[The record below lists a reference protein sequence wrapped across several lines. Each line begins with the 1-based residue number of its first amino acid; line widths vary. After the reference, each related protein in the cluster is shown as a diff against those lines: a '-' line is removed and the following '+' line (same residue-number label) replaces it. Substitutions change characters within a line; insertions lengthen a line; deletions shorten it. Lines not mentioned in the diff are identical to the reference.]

1 MRATRHTPALLIGV
15 ELLVVLNALAGGV
28 YGLSGAPGV
37 PRAVELSVGAGL
49 LLIGWIVVEM
59 LIIPISWLQ
68 PAFLALGALV
78 VVPGLQ
84 LRRID

>member
-15 ELLVVLNALAGGV
+15 ELLVALNALAGGV
-28 YGLSGAPGV
+28 
-37 PRAVELSVGAGL
+37 
-49 LLIGWIVVEM
+49 
-59 LIIPISWLQ
+59 IIPISWLQ

-78 VVPGLQ
+78 GVPGLQ